1 MMFYAKVR
9 WIYDDAERVDEIF
22 FTADDYADAAVQVK
36 KHFTYVVAMSL
47 YEFDND
53 ILCVSDYEDSL
64 DEARKAVV

>member
-1 MMFYAKVR
+1 MLFYAKVR
-9 WIYDDAERVDEIF
+9 WIYDDAEQVEEVF
-22 FTADDYADAAVQVK
+22 LTADDYADATVQVK
-36 KHFTYVVAMSL
+36 KHFQYVVAMSL